1 MKTRYRFWAINGD
14 FVALKP
20 TGVPRYARE
29 TTLALDRLIGEGHP
43 LTKNLHAELVTPCA
57 SPSLNLENIPIR
69 VVPQFDRPRFP
80 QFWSQIQLPRYV
92 RGGLLSFCNLAP
104 IRVRRHIVCIH
115 DLHTFLYPE
124 SYSFAFRL
132 AHRLI
137 LPALGKRAAAITTVS
152 GLSRHH
158 LTEHGIAPPQKIAIT
173 YNGADHARRWEPEK
187 SRLKIGDRPFVFC
200 IGQKQPYKNMQ
211 LIWSIAPVLDALGFD
226 IYMAGNMERGHLQ
239 SFGGEW
245 PGNLRLLGRISDD
258 DLAKAF
264 QSAFCFLLPSRIEGF
279 GIPAIEAMIWNCP
292 VIAANAPCL
301 PEVCGDAALYAA
313 PDNRQAWLD
322 AIAALA
328 TDPDLCRQQI
338 ENGKRRAMRYSWR
351 RIAEIYLQL
360 MAKIDGISLLP
371 EAGPGE
377 QTGNRRLAQ
386 SARIPTAA
394 CTSGWPLAS

>member
-1 MKTRYRFWAINGD
+1 MRTRKRFWAINGD

-43 LTKNLHAELVTPCA
+43 LAKSLHAELIAPCA
-57 SPSLNLENIPIR
+57 PSDLNLKNIPVR
-69 VVPQFDRPRFP
+69 VVPQFDRPRLP
-80 QFWSQIQLPRYV
+80 QFWSQMQLPRYV

-104 IRVRRHIVCIH
+104 IRVSKHIVCIH

-137 LPALGKRAAAITTVS
+137 LPILGKRAAAIATVS
-152 GLSRHH
+152 GLSRRH
-158 LTEHGIAPPQKIAIT
+158 LSEHGIAPQEKIAVT
-173 YNGADHARRWEPEK
+173 YNGADHARQWEPAK
-187 SRLKIGDRPFVFC
+187 SRLEFGERPFIFC

-211 LIWSIAPVLDALGFD
+211 LVWSIAPALDALGFD
-226 IYMAGNMERGHLQ
+226 IYMAGTLEKGDLE

-245 PGNLRLLGRISDD
+245 PGNLRLLGRVSDD
-258 DLAKAF
+258 DLAQAF
-264 QSAFCFLLPSRIEGF
+264 QQAFCFLLPSRIEGF
-279 GIPAIEAMIWNCP
+279 GIPAIEAMIWDCP
-292 VIAANAPCL
+292 VIAADAPCL

-328 TDPDLCRQQI
+328 TDPDLYRQQI
-338 ENGKRRAMRYSWR
+338 ENGKNRAMQYSWC

-360 MAKIDGISLLP
+360 MADIDGVNILP
-371 EAGPGE
+371 EAGPGGLD
-377 QTGNRRLAQ
+377 TNSRVAQ
-386 SARIPTAA
+386 SAKISTAA
-394 CTSGWPLAS
+394 